1 MIYDLS
7 DLYGSSAYH
16 TNLLV
21 VMINPSTWAVAAI
34 VVFAL
39 RRRSIAARLLIAFAV
54 SLALSLVLIL
64 WPTGDWRHAYGLPA
78 VLREV
83 AATVI
88 WAALFLLAQWLF
100 ARRDVKR

>member
-7 DLYGSSAYH
+7 DLYGSYAYH

-21 VMINPSTWAVAAI
+21 VMLAPSTWVIAAI

-54 SLALSLVLIL
+54 SLGLSLLLIL
-64 WPTGDWRHAYGLPA
+64 WPTGDWRHAYGVPA
-78 VLREV
+78 VLRQV
-83 AATVI
+83 AATVL
-88 WAALFLLAQWLF
+88 WTVLFLLAQRLF
-100 ARRDVKR
+100 SRRDVKR